1 MRRSKDGH
9 VSDHSNLPGHFLIR
23 SPYLAAPFIDNDQQS
38 ACLMDSLVSPVS
50 AHKPF
55 SFIRPIH
62 IALRGHALL
71 SNARFNK
78 GTGFSLSER
87 TALGL
92 KGRLP
97 YKTNTLEQQCERAYE
112 QLLQRDTPIRKNS
125 FLQSLKEQNWTLYYA
140 LLARH
145 LRELVPVIYTPT
157 EVSYFIPLL

>member
-1 MRRSKDGH
+1 M
-9 VSDHSNLPGHFLIR
+9 
-23 SPYLAAPFIDNDQQS
+23 FIFTVDAINSLSHQIKSSHPQL
-38 ACLMDSLVSPVS
+38 ACLMASPVSPVS
-50 AHKPF
+50 AHKPA
-55 SFIRPIH
+55 SFIRPLH
-62 IALRGHALL
+62 ISLRGHALL
-71 SNARFNK
+71 SSARFNK

-92 KGRLP
+92 EGRLP
-97 YKTNTLEQQCERAYE
+97 YRANTLEQQCERAYE